1 TGSLGLDLAT
11 TIDVTLLDSKPQRI
25 PTGVKGPILIN
36 QQPQGALLLGRS
48 SSGLRGLNVL
58 PGVIDA
64 DYTGEIQIVV
74 QTLFTPMF
82 IPKRS
87 RIAQLIPLPQLTAAL
102 HPMCKQSRGEG
113 SFGSTGGLA
122 MLTLALKDRPIV
134 TATFQY
140 QDFELRTQVLLDP
153 GADLT
158 IV

>member
-11 TIDVTLLDSKPQRI
+11 TTDVTLLDSKPQRI
-25 PTGVKGPILIN
+25 PAGVRGPVLIN

-74 QTLFTPMF
+74 QMLFSPMF
-82 IPKRS
+82 IPKGS
-87 RIAQLIPLPQLTAAL
+87 KIAQLVPLPHLTAAL
-102 HPMCKQSRGEG
+102 HPMRKQGRGEG
-113 SFGSTGGLA
+113 SFGSTGRLA

-134 TATFQY
+134 AATLQY
-140 QDFELRTQVLLDP
+140 QDFELRTQALLDP